1 MAKKK
6 SNISASKSD
15 GSKPSKIKAP
25 LKKLGR
31 PKKRGRKKL
40 PKKKPRKKPAKKK
53 KGGSSEYFKV
63 LKRLRQFYDE
73 NNVDYTEKELRDYAS
88 KLFGELKNRY
98 RTGKDG
104 RFRALPKFLNEFF
117 GQDTRALEK
126 IFKRLGIPVPE
137 DCFLFWQLVSRMSE
151 LQITDYSEI
160 DITLIGEKDWITGFP
175 NEIDPAQIVRDVN
188 LYLQRHP
195 VKFPDGY
202 LWFCVERTR
211 DGYYFQLIYDDG
223 KAEQQRGMPA
233 EEEGA
238 PEKQQEK
245 QEKQEKQEE
254 KKEKPKEEDGE
265 EKRKKKQEADL
276 SEVNKLGAILKAL
289 REQQDS
295 TYDAIEKKRKL
306 KLKTD
311 KLESQLEEIEDQ
323 IDSILKKLKALQ

>member
-15 GSKPSKIKAP
+15 GSRPSKIKAP

-245 QEKQEKQEE
+245 QEKQEE